1 MVPYSDTQFAT
12 SSRFANT
19 WLEKACFLGQLQA
32 FPKASLYQSQAP
44 LAGNSISFLAE
55 HRRTGAGRGFSLTK
69 HPQKQNRS
77 QVGRCRRAS

>member
-1 MVPYSDTQFAT
+1 MVPYIDTQFAT

-19 WLEKACFLGQLQA
+19 WLEKTCFLGQFQA

-44 LAGNSISFLAE
+44 LPGISISFLAE
-55 HRRTGAGRGFSLTK
+55 HPRTGAGWGFSLTK
-69 HPQKQNRS
+69 HQQKQNRS